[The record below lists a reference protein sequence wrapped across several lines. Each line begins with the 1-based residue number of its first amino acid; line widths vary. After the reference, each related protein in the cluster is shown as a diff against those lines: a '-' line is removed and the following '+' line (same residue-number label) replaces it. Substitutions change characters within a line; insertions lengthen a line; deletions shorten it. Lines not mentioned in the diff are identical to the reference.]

1 MAFFFVEIRQ
11 EIALKA
17 VKNDGLALPHC
28 HRSLRED
35 RDVVLC
41 AVQSTWDV
49 IHGFG
54 LEQNPTDSIM
64 FMLFIVV
71 VVVVVAVA
79 VVHFI
84 PPRNSHHKHLPAMH

>member
-41 AVQSTWDV
+41 AVQSTWD
-49 IHGFG
+49 GKYMG
-54 LEQNPTDSIM
+54 LGWKKSYW
-64 FMLFIVV
+64 
-71 VVVVVAVA
+71 
-79 VVHFI
+79 
-84 PPRNSHHKHLPAMH
+84 